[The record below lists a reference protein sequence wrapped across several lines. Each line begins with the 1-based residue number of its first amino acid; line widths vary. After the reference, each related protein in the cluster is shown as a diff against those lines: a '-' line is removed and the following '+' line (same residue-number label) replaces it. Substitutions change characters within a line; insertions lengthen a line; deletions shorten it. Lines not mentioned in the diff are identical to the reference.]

1 MKHKSQRPKLSLLH
15 EEVPEHVREYMQLTR
30 LAEMGRMAAGIAHEI
45 NNPLMIIQGFA
56 ENLEMLIA
64 QDELPIEDMRLQ
76 ILEIVKTCQRMS
88 RIVSKM
94 NRMSRSQKLRLHI
107 VDLAEISLNVV
118 DFIKTQ
124 VSDLDV
130 QLEFDFN
137 KPLPI
142 KCDVVQVEQI
152 VLNVLANALS
162 ALQEIG
168 EKRRIRISFEEV
180 GPWQQIK
187 IWNNGPEI
195 PADIQSKIMAP
206 FFTTKDGE
214 GSGLGLPVSKAIMEV
229 HGGDLSFSSR
239 EGMGTEF
246 ILSFP
251 RPSED
256 PWKSRER
263 QQAGT
268 VYIID
273 SQPNY
278 RRTLEEKFR
287 LLGFKVESF
296 ADFDSGYQ
304 AVSHSKSVVGVMVDI
319 IPGQRESVKIV
330 KQLRQYLGPMGL
342 IFAMSHFP
350 SARDLKADLKAA
362 GATESFEKPLH
373 ADNFTFILKLLDSP
387 VLDTLNRLD
396 APKKAA

>member
-1 MKHKSQRPKLSLLH
+1 MSRKTPRPKISLLH
-15 EEVPEHVREYMQLTR
+15 DEVPEHVREYMHLTR

-45 NNPLMIIQGFA
+45 NTPLMIIQGFA
-56 ENLEMLIA
+56 ENLEMLMA
-64 QDELPIEDMRLQ
+64 QPDLPVEDMRLQ
-76 ILEIVKTCQRMS
+76 VLEIVKTCQRIS

-94 NRMSRSQKLRLHI
+94 NRMSRSQKLRLHV
-107 VDLAEISLNVV
+107 VDLAEIALNVV

-124 VSDLDV
+124 VADLDV
-130 QLEFDFN
+130 RLEFDFN

-152 VLNVLANALS
+152 VLNVLSNALA
-162 ALQEIG
+162 ALQG
-168 EKRRIRISFEEV
+168 LKDDRRIRITFEEV
-180 GPWQQIK
+180 GPWQQVK

-195 PADIQSKIMAP
+195 PKDVQNKIMAP
-206 FFTTKDGE
+206 FFTTKEDE

-229 HGGDLSFSSR
+229 HGGDLSFSSS

-251 RPSED
+251 RPAED
-256 PWKSRER
+256 PWKARDRADS
-263 QQAGT
+263 GT
-268 VYIID
+268 VFVID
-273 SQPNY
+273 SQANY
-278 RRTLEEKFR
+278 RRTLEQKFR
-287 LLGFKVESF
+287 LLGFKVESY
-296 ADFDSGYQ
+296 ADFAEGYG
-304 AVSHSKSVVGVMVDI
+304 AVSHCKNVAGVLVDI
-319 IPGQRESVKIV
+319 IPGHRDSVKIV

-342 IFAMSHFP
+342 IFTLSHFP

-387 VLDTLNRLD
+387 ALE
-396 APKKAA
+396 APVKKAA